1 MLEFAIWITVGFIS
15 GSVPWAIIVGKLLV
29 RGDIRGV
36 GDGNPGATNA
46 WKSGGWVPGILS
58 TVLEIG
64 KGSVPVYIAIQYLNP
79 SSDATVQLGLAL
91 IAIAPVI
98 GHAWSPFLR
107 FKGGKA
113 LAASWG
119 SWIGMTGGGALL
131 VGCILLAIMHALQK
145 NHAVTV
151 TACLVGF
158 FLVFLPTH
166 QLGMCI
172 ASLWLMNIMI
182 VIYKHRHEYS
192 KGIITRNWIINIV
205 GKSI

>member
-46 WKSGGWVPGILS
+46 
-58 TVLEIG
+58 
-64 KGSVPVYIAIQYLNP
+64 SVPVYIAIQYLNP
-79 SSDATVQLGLAL
+79 PSDGPAQLGLAL

-151 TACLVGF
+151 TICLVGF
-158 FLVFLPTH
+158 LLVFLPTH
-166 QLGMCI
+166 QLGICI

-192 KGIITRNWIINIV
+192 KGIIARNWIINIV

>member
-1 MLEFAIWITVGFIS
+1 MSEFAIWIIIGFIS
-15 GSVPWAIIVGKLLV
+15 GAVPWALIVGRLLG
-29 RGDIRGV
+29 RNDIRGV

-58 TVLEIG
+58 MALEVG
-64 KGSVPVYIAIQYLNP
+64 KGLIPVYIAIRYLDLT
-79 SSDATVQLGLAL
+79 SDTTVQLGLAL

-119 SWIGMTGGGALL
+119 SWIGITDGDALL
-131 VGCILLAIMHALQK
+131 EGCILLAIMHALQK